1 MKQEKSIEELL
12 TELFKQK
19 LEDGTDIF
27 TPTMVK
33 LGNKLMLTNIGIVV
47 PLVINADTEEEE

>member
-1 MKQEKSIEELL
+1 MNQEKNIEELL

-27 TPTMVK
+27 APSMVR
-33 LGNKLMLTNIGIVV
+33 LGNKLMITNIGIAV